1 MDTKNIAIGA
11 MLGIVVG
18 VALMYAIN
26 MQNISK
32 LNNQISSLETAN
44 ENLNQV
50 LDAKQEIIDS
60 AETAIEAVSIL
71 EADIAAKEAVIA
83 GYEAYIES
91 TDALLEQLNT
101 EYYQLNVLCAYQT
114 YKLEEALTILNG
126 YDSDYEPGCN
136 IGGVYGGLDFDDW
149 WDLNGGPLDEWYRLV
164 YG

>member
-83 GYEAYIES
+83 GYETYQES
-91 TDALLEQLNT
+91 TEALIEEITTMYNELNM
-101 EYYQLNVLCAYQT
+101 LCAYQT
-114 YKLEEALTILNG
+114 YQLEKSLTVLSG

-136 IGGVYGGLDFDDW
+136 IVGVYGGLDFTDW
-149 WDLNGGPLDEWYRLV
+149 WELNGGPLEEWYRLV